1 MKFSQLSSIFG
12 AGQENRTPYYWVEAS
27 RVTNDTCHALAV
39 SAVFRQLALQVF
51 HLVSYDMTVLQ
62 DEMLPATGSVGC
74 V

>member
-1 MKFSQLSSIFG
+1 
-12 AGQENRTPYYWVEAS
+12 
-27 RVTNDTCHALAV
+27 
-39 SAVFRQLALQVF
+39 VFRQLALQVF

>member
-27 RVTNDTCHALAV
+27 RVANDTCHALTV